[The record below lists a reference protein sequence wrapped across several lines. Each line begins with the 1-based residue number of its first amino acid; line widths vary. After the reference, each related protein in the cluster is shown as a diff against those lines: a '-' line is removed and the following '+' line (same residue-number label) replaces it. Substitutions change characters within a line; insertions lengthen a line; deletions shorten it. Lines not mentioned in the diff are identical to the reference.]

1 MRGALW
7 MIETDYRKRT
17 PSASFL
23 CRRQVMGVNPLLRRN
38 RNDGCRHCHVDELV
52 TQKGS
57 VSASEAQISCIKRCM
72 GAKVPTQER
81 GSQER
86 EGVFFANIVNLWS
99 QFSRGGGD
107 AVVCCALESYRSGKG
122 FFE

>member
-1 MRGALW
+1 
-7 MIETDYRKRT
+7 
-17 PSASFL
+17 
-23 CRRQVMGVNPLLRRN
+23 MGVNPLLRRN

-52 TQKGS
+52 TQEGS

-86 EGVFFANIVNLWS
+86 EGVFFANIVNLRS
-99 QFSRGGGD
+99 RLLGRGGD
-107 AVVCCALESYRSGKG
+107 TVFRCALESYRSKSSKREGIL
-122 FFE
+122 